1 MTSGVPDKKILH
13 RLGYYSNQEGIAMR
27 YIREDENWN
36 EHLSNT
42 RKFIVSVIK
51 KVRPKV
57 VTVLGSG
64 WLLDIPLRNII
75 SSGATVRLVDIVHP
89 PGIVRSLANEK
100 SVTFV
105 TEDLTGG
112 LPALVWD
119 LCESGRKPE
128 SGHILEA
135 AASLEYHP
143 DTEQGLILSI
153 NLLSQ
158 LHTLPFE
165 YLVKKKVLKQEF
177 HDAFAALIQ
186 EKHIRFLKKH
196 EAVLITDIEEI
207 ETDRAGMPHS
217 NRIIYCRLPAGH
229 SRKEWTWEFDTE
241 GSYRQ
246 GFTTVMKVAALH
258 L

>member
-1 MTSGVPDKKILH
+1 MKSGVPDKKILH

-36 EHLSNT
+36 EHLANT
-42 RKFIVSVIK
+42 KKFIVSVIK

-64 WLLDIPLRNII
+64 WLLDIPLRKII
-75 SSGATVRLVDIVHP
+75 SSGATVRLVDILHP
-89 PGIVRSLANEK
+89 PGIVRSLADEK
-100 SVTFV
+100 SVTFY
-105 TEDLTGG
+105 TEDITGG
-112 LPALVWD
+112 LPALAWE
-119 LCESGRKPE
+119 LSESGRKHDG
-128 SGHILEA
+128 SQILEA
-135 AASLEYHP
+135 AAALEYNT
-143 DTEQGLILSI
+143 DSEQGLILSI

-165 YLVKKKVLKQEF
+165 YMVKKRVLRQEY
-177 HDAFAALIQ
+177 HDAFAAVIQ
-186 EKHIRFLKKH
+186 EKHIGFLKKH

-207 ETDRAGMPHS
+207 ETNRAGVPHS
-217 NRIIYCRLPAGH
+217 SQIIYCRLPAGH

-246 GFTTVMKVAALH
+246 GCTTEMRVAALH

>member
-1 MTSGVPDKKILH
+1 M
-13 RLGYYSNQEGIAMR
+13 GYYSNQEGIAMR

-42 RKFIVSVIK
+42 KKFIVSVIK
-51 KVRPKV
+51 KVRPEV

-64 WLLDIPLRNII
+64 WLLDIPLSNII
-75 SSGATVRLVDIVHP
+75 SSGAAVRLVDIVHP
-89 PGIVRSLANEK
+89 PAIVRSLADEK
-100 SVTFV
+100 SVTFI
-105 TEDLTGG
+105 TDDITGG

-119 LCESGRKPE
+119 LSGSGRKPDA
-128 SGHILEA
+128 SHILEA
-135 AASLEYHP
+135 AAALEYNP
-143 DTEQGLILSI
+143 DSEQGLILSI

-165 YLVKKKVLKQEF
+165 YLVKKRISGQES
-177 HDAFAALIQ
+177 HDALAALIQ
-186 EKHIRFLKKH
+186 EKHIGFLKKH
-196 EAVLITDIEEI
+196 KAVLITDIEEI
-207 ETDRAGMPHS
+207 ETDRAGMSHS
-217 NRIIYCRLPAGH
+217 RRIIYCRLPAGQ